1 MKTIK
6 LTIDEIKPLIL
17 ESYRS
22 QVNADQAFL
31 IKEKSLGRN
40 LGVFA
45 AKVMP
50 CKNID
55 FYFLYFINGNAKS
68 MKIGRLGNS
77 KNQLTIA
84 KARVE
89 FRNLSVLY
97 SAGIDPKAQKEDMAR
112 QLVNE
117 KLEKEEQQRIK
128 NMQGSLGQLSQ
139 FYLNY
144 LKVNKGQSHFNNVRK
159 AFAKDLSIIDLDK
172 KASDVTKLDVINIL
186 HAITTR
192 GSSIMANRMR
202 AYLSAMF
209 QYGIHFDDSV
219 DAVKE
224 QTQFFISINPVT
236 QIQKVIKNE
245 QKGTRA
251 LTEDEVRLFW
261 YALEDSE
268 IVINRINAFKL
279 LLLTGAR
286 VQEIAGLSWKEI
298 DYDEKTITLS
308 SLRTKNK
315 LPHIIPLNDMAF
327 DIIKNHPIQ
336 HEVYV
341 FPAENNK
348 ESLKTDGFSQSLSRL
363 LDKVTIDKFVPRDL
377 RRTFKTLTGKAGIT
391 KDIRDR
397 LQNHALHDVSSLH
410 YDMYDYLHEKRAA
423 MVIWNDFLNK
433 ILTTE
438 TIAL

>member
-22 QVNADQAFL
+22 QVNADHAFL

-84 KARVE
+84 KARGE
-89 FRNLSVLY
+89 FRNLSLLY
-97 SAGIDPKAQKEDMAR
+97 SAGIDPKAQKEDLAR

-144 LKVNKGQSHFNNVRK
+144 LKVSKGQSHFNNVRK

-245 QKGTRA
+245 QKGTRT

-298 DYDEKTITLS
+298 DYKEKTITLS

-336 HEVYV
+336 HELYV

-397 LQNHALHDVSSLH
+397 LQNHALQDVSSLH

-438 TIAL
+438 TIVL